1 MSFRGELREFELPD
15 ILQLIASQQKAGWLK
30 VIWKGNCQ
38 FVFFRDGKIT
48 STKNPAD
55 ETDPLETFILRR
67 RYLTEDQADRV
78 AAIRRKT
85 GMDFQDILQKE
96 GMLSREEIQEIFD
109 AMVEQAIFELMS
121 IRHGQYEFETEE
133 SPEVLPEGALVADI
147 GPILMEGARKAD
159 EVNEMR
165 RFLGPEGGVLALTP
179 AGRTPDSPSAEETAL
194 LALVNGVRSIDG
206 ILEDS
211 GLDRYTAT
219 RGLFGAARKGWVKLL
234 RSAREAATEPE
245 QTAAFDLVRALRWAV
260 PLAVLLG
267 ASLLFTGQGTRLHAE
282 DPVVGEWRS
291 RSARLHHASL
301 EHGVRAA
308 VEVYRVRH
316 GSYPQSLEALVED
329 GLLAGEAA
337 GRPGL
342 ERWAYFP
349 ADDGSGYSLALR

>member
-67 RYLTEDQADRV
+67 GYLTEDQADRV

-96 GMLSREEIQEIFD
+96 GVLGREEIQEIFD
-109 AMVEQAIFELMS
+109 AMAEQAIFELMS

-133 SPEVLPEGALVADI
+133 APEPLPEGALVADI

-179 AGRTPDSPSAEETAL
+179 AGRVPDSPTLEEAAL
-194 LALVNGVRSIDG
+194 LALVNGVRAIDAV
-206 ILEDS
+206 IEES

-234 RSAREAATEPE
+234 RQPGESTAEPE
-245 QTAAFDLVRALRWAV
+245 TAAAFDLSRALRWAV
-260 PLAVLLG
+260 PVLVLLG
-267 ASLLFTGQGTRLHAE
+267 AALLLTGQGTRLHAE
-282 DPVVGEWRS
+282 DPVVGEWMS
-291 RSARLHHASL
+291 RSARLRDAAL
-301 EHGVRAA
+301 EHGVRSA

-316 GSYPQSLEALVED
+316 GGYPDDLEALVED
-329 GLLAGEAA
+329 DLLAGEAA
-337 GRPGL
+337 EEGSL
-342 ERWAYFP
+342 DRWEYF
-349 ADDGSGYSLALR
+349 AAEDGGSYSLVRR